1 MAENKE
7 KIEISNSLSLF
18 SYPIDNCTHS
28 KYFSFILGKHNFYHS
43 GIHLDSKSAVKSIAD
58 GTIVA
63 YRYIDEYKI
72 KDFDIDNATFPAEL
86 FVLFHS
92 RLSDIDDYFEKNE
105 QGDYVLKE
113 KIKNDEKRK
122 QDSLRFLNKLY
133 SDSFVLLRHEVANAA
148 DEKIV
153 FYSLYNHLKPLKSMT
168 LEQKVNILNYYKSI
182 TIKVLKN
189 EFYSYIEGVDK
200 NGQKV
205 EIPSEV
211 KYTENKD
218 FACIKWE
225 LNNKKYKGYI
235 AKDKIKQWKG
245 FEIKR
250 PGKRDGTDLKT
261 GEYYDKYTQF
271 VLLYSSD
278 NPDTRNVIFFI
289 GINETVDVS
298 KTDFDSYLNSNKN
311 AVKVTYKN
319 KPAYLFLT
327 YKEEIKESYELL
339 KSKLLKD
346 RATPYSPNSSTV
358 ITISFT
364 QGFTVHCINFVGQTS
379 HEKLINQKNRILI
392 PRLSTP
398 CVLLESMFEVQDKS
412 EKQVLGECFIPCETK
427 VEYTTSDY
435 KYINWTYNEKQNV
448 SIVKESL
455 LRTDIGE
462 TKRMLYSW
470 EEDSEEAKNNI
481 SRSIYKDDKILIYSS
496 EERGK
501 RNVIAGVPK
510 NTDFKIVNINKFI
523 KIFTDTNENINKQGI
538 QVQYGDNKSGYIYI
552 GYEKDLTNKYT
563 NYKLSQGKAGYGIDV
578 KKHREDLFTKKD
590 GGADVSIIGKCKQ
603 NVINLFS
610 TVESKNSSLSENLN
624 FFELKFNKNEAF
636 KLEEI
641 YDNNSKIS
649 IKKNQILGYTGYS
662 ITKSEEENKTR
673 IENEDATSLH
683 FEVFCNIDASFLKK
697 KVSMYKKKSGKD
709 IHFPCYFKVNKD
721 CNVKQ
726 GKLTTKTIKKDLFV
740 IERISQK
747 NRNNPFKNLFKNKD
761 TSIAPFNL
769 NLQTPDLETIMFIK
783 NTCLE
788 VLETGFIVDNEIFY
802 KVRKIANIV
811 DFGEEEYINKKSIAW
826 GDKANFYYST
836 ETSEVELN
844 LYDYE
849 NKQIEG
855 KLIPL
860 YTDLPYFD
868 VSTYSVHEKAFKDNP
883 PAKVEKVSEPG
894 CIDFKNLESD
904 EIKKEEAELKL
915 RRLRFYYIK
924 QNNIPDFYVRKETVN
939 SFLKVTYNNKEYI
952 FVHDGI
958 ISEDEIFDEPRETLW
973 TNEEEI
979 FATKLGKQL
988 SYNYEKVSE
997 YTSFSIN
1004 HSIKNTWLNVNGNY
1018 FINEKDVKDKVE
1030 GSPVGTV
1037 YYDDWDNFFNK
1048 ITLSGFR
1055 YDEKK
1060 ESRKDFLKK
1069 INLEEKVYTDPTS
1082 SITQLIRD
1090 NSFRVQNLYF
1100 ERESEWTDSKELTKE
1115 YVNIDKNQKKEIEGY
1130 RKDLGFITDSF
1141 CRTTGI
1147 SKKNIYFQPIAFL
1160 NHLDKVATPAE
1171 FNPYEGANIDYYASP
1186 QDRKNKKLS
1195 YYTVKDN
1202 PGFAPLYNDYESY
1215 EYEGMGRF
1223 GRVTGSFNE
1232 DYQYLDSY
1240 KNRFSE
1246 FYHEGLDL
1254 RGKTGTP
1261 VNALILCKVI
1271 AYGWYS
1277 TYGQVVFLSKKN
1289 DVGVYMIAHLS
1300 EYDSDIYVGKE
1311 YLPGETVGYVGAS
1324 GKKDGKY
1331 DLNAWK
1337 NPHLHITYYDL
1348 QYTNK
1353 ISIEINNTSEIVFSK
1368 NSYTTLISE
1377 RKNPFIHDSEDRK
1390 PKKDL
1395 KGNIVQ

>member
-218 FACIKWE
+218 YACVKWE
-225 LNNKKYKGYI
+225 LNNKQYKGFI
-235 AKDKIKQWKG
+235 AKDKIKSLSG
-245 FEIKR
+245 NYETKR
-250 PGKRDGTDLKT
+250 PGKRTGVDLKT

-271 VLLYSSD
+271 ALLYSTD
-278 NPDTRNVIFFI
+278 NPETRNVIFFI

-398 CVLLESMFEVQDKS
+398 CVLLESMFEVQEKS

-470 EEDSEEAKNNI
+470 EENAAENKNYI
-481 SRSIYKDDKILIYSS
+481 SRSYYKDDKILIYNS
-496 EERGK
+496 EERSK

-590 GGADVSIIGKCKQ
+590 GGDDVSIIGKCKQ

-624 FFELKFNKNEAF
+624 FFELKFNKNEVF

-641 YDNNSKIS
+641 YDKNSKIS

-697 KVSMYKKKSGKD
+697 KVSMYKNKSGKD

-802 KVRKIANIV
+802 KLKKTADIV
-811 DFGEEEYINKKSIAW
+811 DFGEEEYVNKKSIKW
-826 GDKANFYYST
+826 CSVTNRFIST
-836 ETSEVELN
+836 ETSDVVLN

-855 KLIPL
+855 KSIPL

-1171 FNPYEGANIDYYASP
+1171 FNPYEGKTYNELLYGSFDPIYDDV
-1186 QDRKNKKLS
+1186 DRFTTKVIS
-1195 YYTVKDN
+1195 N
-1202 PGFAPLYNDYESY
+1202 PGMATLFDEEKDKGFTPVEFNGVKYLGVNGFFNAQYKPYHSGYT
-1215 EYEGMGRF
+1215 EYW
-1223 GRVTGSFNE
+1223 
-1232 DYQYLDSY
+1232 
-1240 KNRFSE
+1240 
-1246 FYHEGLDL
+1246 HEGIDF
-1254 RGKTGTP
+1254 RGKTGATI
-1261 VNALILCKVI
+1261 VSLVSGTVI
-1271 AYGWYS
+1271 ACGKRKNLEQGFIMIQSINDKSIYYLALHVDHNSLLVSIKDPVFPGKRL
-1277 TYGQVVFLSKKN
+1277 GQTVYLPDGDGN
-1289 DVGVYMIAHLS
+1289 DVS
-1300 EYDSDIYVGKE
+1300 
-1311 YLPGETVGYVGAS
+1311 
-1324 GKKDGKY
+1324 
-1331 DLNAWK
+1331 
-1337 NPHLHITYYDL
+1337 HLHVSVIRYHGNKPIGNIIGTQGEL
-1348 QYTNK
+1348 YTWG
-1353 ISIEINNTSEIVFSK
+1353 
-1368 NSYTTLISE
+1368 E
-1377 RKNPFIHDSEDRK
+1377 RKPNQEIWEQMINPFNYND
-1390 PKKDL
+1390 PNTW
-1395 KGNIVQ
+1395 KGRY